1 MRKIINHM
9 PFSSPPYMNDV
20 LPYPSPGNNWLH
32 SGRWRWVE
40 YRFRRVCR
48 CYGYREIRTPILELT
63 DLFVRSVGEGTDIVS
78 KEMFNLVDRGGRRLS
93 LKPEGTAPVVR
104 AIIEHELLAAHPL
117 LKLYYIGQTFRNERG
132 QKGRY
137 RQHQQLGVEAFGSAD
152 PALDAEVIELAVR
165 FFREIGI
172 TDQQLQINSVGCP
185 NCRPAYR
192 EGLKKWV
199 KPFLS
204 EMCGDC
210 KTRYEVNP
218 LRMLDC
224 KVPHDV
230 EILSGAPKL
239 LDWLCEDCREH
250 FNSLR
255 RHLEAMSVPYQIAP
269 QLVRG
274 FDYYTKTAFE
284 ITSGVLGSQNALGGG
299 GRYDG
304 LVEDCGGPATPGI
317 GFGLGMERCLIA
329 MESLGIEI
337 EPEDEAPTVFLVA
350 LGESARSAAVRLLT
364 EIRSAGIAADMDYV
378 GKGLKAQMRLAD
390 KLKAPLVLLIGEN
403 ELKGGVVS
411 FRNMQTSQQEMIPQG
426 EVIRRIQ
433 SWAKN

>member
-1 MRKIINHM
+1 M

-20 LPYPSPGNNWLH
+20 LPYPPSGNTWLH
-32 SGRWRWVE
+32 TGRWRWVE
-40 YRFRRVCR
+40 ERFRQVCR
-48 CYGYREIRTPILELT
+48 RYGYREIRTPILELT

-78 KEMFNLVDRGGRRLS
+78 KEMFNLVDRGGRRLT

-104 AIIEHELLAAHPL
+104 AIIEHEMLAAHPL
-117 LKLYYIGQTFRNERG
+117 LKLYYIGQNFRNERG

-165 FFREIGI
+165 FYREIGI

-185 NCRPAYR
+185 QCRPAYR
-192 EGLKKWV
+192 EELKQYV
-199 KPFLS
+199 KPTLS

-210 KTRYEVNP
+210 KSRYEVNP

-224 KVPHDV
+224 KAPHDV

-239 LDWLCEDCREH
+239 LDWLCEDCGEH
-250 FNSLR
+250 FRSLR
-255 RHLEAMSVPYQIAP
+255 RHLEVMSVPHQIAP

-284 ITSGVLGSQNALGGG
+284 ITSGGLGSQNALGGG

-304 LVEDCGGPATPGI
+304 LVEDCGGPAAPGI

-329 MESLGIEI
+329 MDSLGIEF
-337 EPEDEAPTVFLVA
+337 ETEDEAPAVFLVA
-350 LGESARSAAVRLLT
+350 LGESAKSAAVGLLT
-364 EIRSAGIAADMDYV
+364 KIRGAGISADMDYV
-378 GKGLKAQMRLAD
+378 GKSLKAQMRLAG
-390 KLKAPLVLLIGEN
+390 KLGARLVLLIGEN
-403 ELKGGVVS
+403 ELKEGVVS
-411 FRNMQTSQQEMIPQG
+411 FRNMMTSQQETVPQS
-426 EVIRRIQ
+426 EVIQRIQ
-433 SWAKN
+433 SWAME